1 MDVIKE
7 FIRRVVTTHP
17 RATVRMVSEAMAT
30 EATGAIVVLDEGKL
44 VGIISERDIVGRV
57 VAKGLDPQNIPVSD
71 VMTRDVRTVTEDVLV
86 RRALEMMHQGR
97 FRHLPVVNASNQVIG
112 MVSIRQLM
120 GQRLGEL
127 TLKNDDLLAFISADG
142 PGG

>member
-1 MDVIKE
+1 MDVKE
-7 FIRRVVTTHP
+7 FVRRVVTTHP

-30 EATGAIVVLDEGKL
+30 EMTGAIVVLDEGKL

-57 VAKGLDPQNIPVSD
+57 VAKRLDPEKVPVSE
-71 VMTRDVRTVTEDVLV
+71 VMTRDVHTVTEDVMV

-120 GQRLGEL
+120 GERIGEL

>member
-1 MDVIKE
+1 MDVVKE
-7 FIRRVVTTHP
+7 FVRRVVTTHP

-30 EATGAIVVLDEGKL
+30 EETGAIVVLDEGKL

-57 VAKGLDPQNIPVSD
+57 VAKGLDPQNVPVSD

-86 RRALEMMHQGR
+86 RRALELMHQGR

-120 GQRLGEL
+120 GQRIGEL

>member
-1 MDVIKE
+1 MDVKE
-7 FIRRVVTTHP
+7 FVRRVVTTHP

-30 EATGAIVVLDEGKL
+30 EMTGALVVLEEGKL

-57 VAKGLDPQNIPVSD
+57 VAKGLDPENVPVSE
-71 VMTRDVRTVTEDVLV
+71 VMTRDVHTVTEDVMV

-120 GQRLGEL
+120 GQRIGEL

>member
-7 FIRRVVTTHP
+7 FVRRVVTTHP

-30 EATGAIVVLDEGKL
+30 EATGAIVVLEEGKL

-57 VAKGLDPQNIPVSD
+57 VAKGLDPRNVPVSE
-71 VMTRDVRTVTEDVLV
+71 VMTRDVRTVTEDVTV

-120 GQRLGEL
+120 GQRIGEL

>member
-1 MDVIKE
+1 LDANGNDPEKV
-7 FIRRVVTTHP
+7 
-17 RATVRMVSEAMAT
+17 AVSE
-30 EATGAIVVLDEGKL
+30 
-44 VGIISERDIVGRV
+44 
-57 VAKGLDPQNIPVSD
+57 
-71 VMTRDVRTVTEDVLV
+71 VMTRDVRTVTEDVMV
-86 RRALEMMHQGR
+86 RRALELMHQGR

-120 GQRLGEL
+120 GQRIGEL

>member
-1 MDVIKE
+1 MDVKE
-7 FIRRVVTTHP
+7 FVRRVVTTHP
-17 RATVRMVSEAMAT
+17 RATVRTVSEAMAT

-57 VAKGLDPQNIPVSD
+57 VAKGLDPEKVAVSE
-71 VMTRDVRTVTEDVLV
+71 VMTRDVRTVTEDVMV
-86 RRALEMMHQGR
+86 RRALELMHQGR

-120 GQRLGEL
+120 GQRIGEL